1 MRRCGWSGGRVVGA
15 GPERLGEERGGLP
28 ALGRGADVRREA
40 ERAVAGA
47 GASQP
52 YFFFLKKLR

>member
-1 MRRCGWSGGRVVGA
+1 MLRCGWSGGRAVGA
-15 GPERLGEERGGLP
+15 GPERLGEERGRLP
-28 ALGRGADVRREA
+28 ALGCGADVRREA

-47 GASQP
+47 ETPQP